1 MISDRT
7 SPEIFK
13 RAVSLLD
20 AGQDLD
26 ALGAFLELCERFGG
40 SSDPEVRLDL
50 AAAALNIG
58 VILMRDGESST
69 AIEVFDVVAL
79 VYAEAEQ
86 YVAPALT
93 NKISLLMSGDSVDEA
108 LTACGQLIERFGER
122 SEMWAQSCVAA
133 TLSNQAVIL
142 IQQGRFEEG
151 CAVFDD
157 FCRRF
162 ENSTIDIIQ
171 KDLVN
176 VLYNKGVALRDWGKT
191 EKAIEAFT
199 KVVKRVADSDST
211 DSLRF
216 AAVALYNRGLVQ
228 AQIGNYQASVDSAQE
243 LANRF
248 RKSDD
253 PVVRERM
260 AKALYHRALILSNN
274 GVIEEAMEGFASI
287 ATNFENDQGPVIE
300 RVVAAARRRAI
311 FMALLEPAG
320 NAKNNSFIESMF
332 MDLEDDVRRAAPDKI
347 EVFEQNLKLQHDFID
362 SLVKEN
368 ADSHQQALSILFK
381 YLNDGI
387 PFGLFLGSFDI
398 EASFRTGSSEGRTV
412 WAAIQVMPRDSVEK
426 QIADNSEIKIPMIA
440 IANNTPMNSL
450 TEGCLP
456 RLELP
461 NDGWQIV
468 VEELIRAAEFVII
481 NVTRLTPGVL
491 RELDIVRRLDKSAQT
506 VVFVSKAGD
515 LAFLPQFLVDSP
527 PPGPQASRESP
538 ELETFQLVL
547 YDKSVQTEENP
558 DPDQIR
564 FSAFLSEIERT
575 RQMKSGRM
583 WDDFSL

>member
-1 MISDRT
+1 M
-7 SPEIFK
+7 
-13 RAVSLLD
+13 
-20 AGQDLD
+20 D
-26 ALGAFLELCERFGG
+26 ALGAFLELWERFEG

-50 AAAALNIG
+50 AAAAVNIG

-69 AIEVFDVVAL
+69 AIEVFDAVPRL
-79 VYAEAEQ
+79 YPEAEQ
-86 YVAPALT
+86 SAAAALT
-93 NKISLLMSGDSVDEA
+93 SKISLLMSGDSVDEA

-122 SEMWAQSCVAA
+122 SETWAQRYVAA

-142 IQQGRFEEG
+142 IQHGRFDEG

-171 KDLVN
+171 EDLVN
-176 VLYNKGVALRDWGKT
+176 VLYNKGVALRDWGKP

-228 AQIGNYQASVDSAQE
+228 AQIGNFQASVDSAQE

-274 GVIEEAMEGFASI
+274 GVIDEAIEGFASI
-287 ATNFENDQGPVIE
+287 ATNFGNDQGPVIE

-320 NAKNNSFIESMF
+320 NAKNNSFVESMF

-347 EVFEQNLKLQHDFID
+347 EVFKHNLEWAHDFID
-362 SLVKEN
+362 SLVKED

-381 YLNDGI
+381 YLNEGI
-387 PFGLFLGSFDI
+387 PFCLFLCSFDI
-398 EASFRTGSSEGRTV
+398 EASFHTGSSKGRTL
-412 WAAIQVMPRDSVEK
+412 WAAIQKVKPGNSVEK
-426 QIADNSEIKIPMIA
+426 QIAGNSEIKIPMIA
-440 IANNTPMNSL
+440 IANNTPMNDL
-450 TEGCLP
+450 TERYLP

-461 NDGWQIV
+461 NDGWQTV

-481 NVTRLTPGVL
+481 NVTRLTPGIL
-491 RELDIVRRLDKSAQT
+491 RELDILRRLDKSAQT
-506 VVFVSKAGD
+506 IVFVSKADD
-515 LAFLPQFLVDSP
+515 LTFLPQALVNSP

-547 YDKSVQTEENP
+547 YDKSFQSEENP
-558 DPDQIR
+558 DPDQVR
-564 FSAFLSEIERT
+564 FSALLSEIERI
-575 RQMKSGRM
+575 RQMKSGTM
-583 WDDFSL
+583 WEGFSL